1 MKEKAKDD
9 RLDRGKATVIVDTE
23 SDPGSWADHQAFLDM
38 MKRMRDW
45 GSKKAKKEN
54 AA

>member
-1 MKEKAKDD
+1 MKEEAKDD
-9 RLDRGKATVIVDTE
+9 QPDRGKATVIVDTE
-23 SDPGSWADHQAFLDM
+23 SDPGSWADHQAHFDM
-38 MKRMRDW
+38 QKRMRDW